1 MYSTL
6 NYKNFHSK
14 EKTLIKQDIFWEQY
28 DNQPTW
34 KDIKHI
40 EFQDDDTIR
49 ISYEEYNEDGSGDS
63 WYVSIER
70 WVEETD
76 EEFEERLIDIEEEK
90 KRMKNMRYKSYLKL
104 KVEFEPEVK
113 CLDRMGVEL
122 ESGDV
127 VDVQQAGKHT
137 IYRGKDGELY
147 FKPYGKEEKVKDYFS
162 TDIEKVL

>member
-1 MYSTL
+1 MNSS
-6 NYKNFHSK
+6 NYENFDSK
-14 EKTLIKQDIFWEQY
+14 QKTLIKKEVLCEQY

-40 EFQDDDTIR
+40 EFQDDDKIMV
-49 ISYEEYNEDGSGDS
+49 SYQDYDESGGGDV
-63 WYVSIER
+63 WYISIER
-70 WVEETD
+70 WVEET
-76 EEFEERLIDIEEEK
+76 EKEFEERLGLLEYDK
-90 KRMKNMRYKSYLKL
+90 KRKKKMRYENYLKL
-104 KVEFEPEVK
+104 KTEFESEVK

-127 VDVQQAGKHT
+127 VDVQQVGKHT

-162 TDIEKVL
+162 NDIEKIL

>member
-1 MYSTL
+1 MNSL
-6 NYKNFHSK
+6 NYKNFNSK

-28 DNQPTW
+28 NNQPTW

-40 EFQDDDTIR
+40 EFQDDDKIVIDYEDYGDDSNSCGWI
-49 ISYEEYNEDGSGDS
+49 IS
-63 WYVSIER
+63 VER

-76 EEFEERLIDIEEEK
+76 EQFEKRLKRIKDQKEGMK
-90 KRMKNMRYKSYLKL
+90 KMRYESYLKL
-104 KVEFEPEVK
+104 KSEFEPEVK

-127 VDVQQAGKHT
+127 VDVQQAGKHI

-147 FKPYGKEEKVKDYFS
+147 FKPYGKVEKVKDYFS